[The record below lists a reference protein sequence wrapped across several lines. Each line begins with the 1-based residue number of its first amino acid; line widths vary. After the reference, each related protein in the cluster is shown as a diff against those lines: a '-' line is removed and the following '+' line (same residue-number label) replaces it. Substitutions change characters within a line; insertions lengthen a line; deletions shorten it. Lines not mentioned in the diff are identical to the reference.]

1 MRFDLHCHTTASDG
15 VLSPA
20 DLVRRAAE
28 KQVEVLAVTDH
39 DTLDGLDEVR
49 RTIEAEQL
57 PLRLVS
63 GVEISTG
70 WEHHEIHV
78 VALGVDEKNPQ
89 LVAFLAGQRARR
101 ETRAL
106 EIGRRLEKCL
116 IPGTYEEAKALAGDA
131 AVTRA
136 HFARVLVARG
146 VADNMQKVF
155 KKYLSRGNK
164 GYAPAEWPE
173 MSEAITAIHAAGG
186 LLTPA
191 VTISPPSGSSGC
203 WWPSRRPV
211 AMPWRCH
218 FPSRVRR
225 SGPTWA
231 SGPRITTSIFRWGLI
246 FIFRPAGPS
255 WAATSGCQ
263 KKACRSGWPIRTTL
277 VSPPSSTPPC
287 WPIASTRLAGW
298 PSVAWE
304 GKPASNRLR

>member
-20 DLVRRAAE
+20 ELVRRAAE

-70 WEHHEIHV
+70 WEHHEIHI

-101 ETRAL
+101 EARAL

-116 IPGTYEEAKALAGDA
+116 IPGTYEEAKVLAGDA

-173 MSEAITAIHAAGG
+173 MSEAISAIHAAGG
-186 LLTPA
+186 LA
-191 VTISPPSGSSGC
+191 VLAH
-203 WWPSRRPV
+203 PSRYDLTAKWIKRLLV
-211 AMPWRCH
+211 AFKAAGGDAMEVSLPQQSPQERANLGQWAKDHDLYISVGSDFH
-218 FPSRVRR
+218 FPSNWTELGRHLWLPKEGMPVWLAYP
-225 SGPTWA
+225 GHFGLTTEQHAELLA
-231 SGPRITTSIFRWGLI
+231 SR
-246 FIFRPAGPS
+246 
-255 WAATSGCQ
+255 
-263 KKACRSGWPIRTTL
+263 
-277 VSPPSSTPPC
+277 
-287 WPIASTRLAGW
+287 
-298 PSVAWE
+298 
-304 GKPASNRLR
+304 

>member
-20 DLVRRAAE
+20 ELVRRAAE

-49 RTIEAEQL
+49 RTIETEQL

-70 WEHHEIHV
+70 WEHHEIHI

-101 ETRAL
+101 EARAQ

-116 IPGTYEEAKALAGDA
+116 IPGTYEEAKQLAGDA

-164 GYAPAEWPE
+164 GYVPAEWPE
-173 MSEAITAIHAAGG
+173 MGEAITAIHAAGG
-186 LLTPA
+186 LA
-191 VTISPPSGSSGC
+191 VLAH
-203 WWPSRRPV
+203 PSRYDLTAKWIKRLLVAFKAAGGDAMEVSLPQQSPQERANLGLWCREHQLLASVGSDFHAPTSWQELGRNLWLPKDVTPV
-211 AMPWRCH
+211 WHA
-218 FPSRVRR
+218 FIDSDE
-225 SGPTWA
+225 SET
-231 SGPRITTSIFRWGLI
+231 FREEL
-246 FIFRPAGPS
+246 
-255 WAATSGCQ
+255 
-263 KKACRSGWPIRTTL
+263 
-277 VSPPSSTPPC
+277 
-287 WPIASTRLAGW
+287 
-298 PSVAWE
+298 
-304 GKPASNRLR
+304 

>member
-20 DLVRRAAE
+20 ELVRRAAE

-39 DTLDGLDEVR
+39 DTLAGLDEVR

-70 WEHHEIHV
+70 WEHHEIHI

-89 LVAFLAGQRARR
+89 LTDFLAGQLARR
-101 ETRAL
+101 EARAL

-116 IPGTYEEAKALAGDA
+116 IPSTYEEAKALAGDA

-173 MSEAITAIHAAGG
+173 MSEAIAAIHAAGG
-186 LLTPA
+186 LA
-191 VTISPPSGSSGC
+191 VLAH
-203 WWPSRRPV
+203 PSRYDLTAKWIKRLLV
-211 AMPWRCH
+211 AFKAAGGDAMEVSLPQQSPQERANLGQWAKDHDLYISVGSDFH
-218 FPSRVRR
+218 FPSNWTELGRHLWLPKEGMPVWLAYP
-225 SGPTWA
+225 GHFGLTTEQHAELLA
-231 SGPRITTSIFRWGLI
+231 SR
-246 FIFRPAGPS
+246 
-255 WAATSGCQ
+255 
-263 KKACRSGWPIRTTL
+263 
-277 VSPPSSTPPC
+277 
-287 WPIASTRLAGW
+287 
-298 PSVAWE
+298 
-304 GKPASNRLR
+304 

>member
-49 RTIEAEQL
+49 RTIESEQL

-70 WEHHEIHV
+70 WEHHEIHI
-78 VALGVDEKNPQ
+78 VALGVDEKNPL

-101 ETRAL
+101 EARAL

-164 GYAPAEWPE
+164 GYVPAEWPE
-173 MSEAITAIHAAGG
+173 MSEAISAIHAAGG
-186 LLTPA
+186 LA
-191 VTISPPSGSSGC
+191 VLAH
-203 WWPSRRPV
+203 PSRYGLTAKWIKRLLV
-211 AMPWRCH
+211 A
-218 FPSRVRR
+218 F
-225 SGPTWA
+225 
-231 SGPRITTSIFRWGLI
+231 
-246 FIFRPAGPS
+246 
-255 WAATSGCQ
+255 
-263 KKACRSGWPIRTTL
+263 
-277 VSPPSSTPPC
+277 
-287 WPIASTRLAGW
+287 
-298 PSVAWE
+298 
-304 GKPASNRLR
+304 

>member
-20 DLVRRAAE
+20 ELVRRAAE
-28 KQVEVLAVTDH
+28 KEVEVLAITDH
-39 DTLDGLDEVR
+39 DTLAGLDEAR
-49 RTIEAEQL
+49 STIAAEQL

-70 WEHHEIHV
+70 WEHHEIHI

-89 LVAFLAGQRARR
+89 LSDFLTGQQARR
-101 ETRAL
+101 EERAQ

-164 GYAPAEWPE
+164 GYAPAQWPE
-173 MSEAITAIHAAGG
+173 MGEAITAIHAAGG
-186 LLTPA
+186 LA
-191 VTISPPSGSSGC
+191 VLAH
-203 WWPSRRPV
+203 PSRYDLTAKWIKRLLV
-211 AMPWRCH
+211 AFKAAGGDAMEVSLPQQSPQERANLGQWANEYGLAISVGSDFH
-218 FPSRVRR
+218 FPSNWTELGRHLWLPKE
-225 SGPTWA
+225 GTPLW
-231 SGPRITTSIFRWGLI
+231 
-246 FIFRPAGPS
+246 
-255 WAATSGCQ
+255 
-263 KKACRSGWPIRTTL
+263 L
-277 VSPPSSTPPC
+277 VSPDHFGLSQEEHAALV
-287 WPIASTRLAGW
+287 ASR
-298 PSVAWE
+298 
-304 GKPASNRLR
+304 